1 MVDSSR
7 FLCPA
12 LEWNGSDND
21 LVVHCSKSSS
31 NEGTYVVIPGI
42 VLVVDNGGSETP
54 GRVDASSGNGDGG
67 QVNQENRESNGER
80 GQNLHS
86 AVDKGK
92 DHATKSPSNTL
103 NTHRLADPIR
113 PLDTHNSQDGDVEEQ
128 ESGHKL
134 SNPSSVEGP

>member
-67 QVNQENRESNGER
+67 QVNQENRESNGKR
-80 GQNLHS
+80 GQNLQYKS
-86 AVDKGK
+86 MTIGQENARVD
-92 DHATKSPSNTL
+92 
-103 NTHRLADPIR
+103 
-113 PLDTHNSQDGDVEEQ
+113 QD
-128 ESGHKL
+128 L
-134 SNPSSVEGP
+134 